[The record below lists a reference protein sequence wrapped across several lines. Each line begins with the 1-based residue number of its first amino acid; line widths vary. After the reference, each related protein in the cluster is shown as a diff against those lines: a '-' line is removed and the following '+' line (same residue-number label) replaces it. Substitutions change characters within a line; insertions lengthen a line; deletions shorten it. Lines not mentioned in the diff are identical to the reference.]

1 MNPASPPSPGAEG
14 FVRPA
19 RAGDAEAMTRVQVA
33 SWGCGLAAVVPAELL
48 AELTGEEASAIWR
61 DRWREAI
68 SNPPTSRHRV
78 LVAVSDAPVSDA
90 ADTGA
95 SDTGA
100 GGGTGS
106 AAPSVTPPAACLPS
120 AASPAAPPVARSAR
134 LAAREVVG
142 LVSAG
147 PATDADRWPG
157 TDAEI
162 YEFRVQPDR
171 TGQGHGSRLLQAAA
185 DTLVSDGFRTAST
198 WILQA
203 DLDVRRFLESAGW
216 AADGARG
223 ELDVGVSVPVLRLH
237 TRLSE

>member
-1 MNPASPPSPGAEG
+1 M
-14 FVRPA
+14 
-19 RAGDAEAMTRVQVA
+19 
-33 SWGCGLAAVVPAELL
+33 
-48 AELTGEEASAIWR
+48 WR

-78 LVAVSDAPVSDA
+78 LVAVSDVAVSDA
-90 ADTGA
+90 AVTDAAVTDAAESGEA
-95 SDTGA
+95 GG
-100 GGGTGS
+100 GGGTG
-106 AAPSVTPPAACLPS
+106 AEARSVS
-120 AASPAAPPVARSAR
+120 VPAAPPEDRSVARSAVR
-134 LAAREVVG
+134 SAGREVVG

-185 DTLVSDGFRTAST
+185 DTLASDGFRTAST
-198 WILQA
+198 WVLQA
-203 DLDVRRFLESAGW
+203 DLDVRRFLESSGW
-216 AADGARG
+216 AADGARA
-223 ELDVGVSVPVLRLH
+223 ELEVGVSVPVVRLH